1 MEILVVGGGPS
12 GLTAA
17 KEAALNGAKVTLIE
31 EDREIGKPDHCAGL
45 VSINGLRN
53 ILPNYEDVI
62 INKIRKVRIFSPMG
76 RRYEISLKEYKAVVV
91 DREKLDLKL
100 MEMAERAGVKI
111 ITNTPFNPSFKYDI
125 MINAEGVKARICRRF
140 GLEIPKSLPALQF
153 DLELSDF
160 EKDVIEIYTG
170 SMAPK
175 FFAWLVPRYDHVRV
189 GLASESNPKKLL
201 MNFIEKRFKAKI
213 LRTLWGK
220 VVIGGPV
227 KKAVRGRI
235 VSVGD
240 AGGFVK
246 PTTGGGIVFG
256 CLIAK
261 MAGKMAAL
269 RRLSDF
275 DREWKKVYLKEF
287 KSMLLAAKVFRSMN
301 YKELERVLEK
311 TNNSNLLEKLASYD
325 MDFQGRAI
333 LRIATSRVAMSI
345 LPPFLRSL
353 KAYILEDKFL

>member
-17 KEAALNGAKVTLIE
+17 REAALIGAKVTLIE

-45 VSINGLRN
+45 ISISGLRN
-53 ILPNYEDVI
+53 ILPNYEDVV
-62 INKIRKVRIFSPMG
+62 INRIRKVRIFSPMG
-76 RRYEISLKEYKAVVV
+76 REYEISLREYKAVVV
-91 DREKLDLKL
+91 DRGKLDLKL

-111 ITNTPFNPSFKYDI
+111 ITNTPYNPSLKYDI

-140 GLEIPKSLPALQF
+140 GLEIPKSLPAIQF

-160 EKDVIEIYTG
+160 ERDAVEIYTG
-170 SMAPK
+170 SIAPG

-189 GLASESNPKKLL
+189 GLASEENPKRLL

-227 KKAVRGRI
+227 NKAFKEKV
-235 VSVGD
+235 VSIGD
-240 AGGFVK
+240 AGGFTK

-269 RRLSDF
+269 GKLSDF
-275 DREWKKVYLKEF
+275 DREWKRIYLKEF
-287 KSMLLAAKVFRSMN
+287 RRMLLAARIFRNMN
-301 YKELERVLEK
+301 YKELERVLEEI
-311 TNNSNLLEKLASYD
+311 NNSGL
-325 MDFQGRAI
+325 
-333 LRIATSRVAMSI
+333 
-345 LPPFLRSL
+345 
-353 KAYILEDKFL
+353 